1 MRSCFAFYKMATT
14 FFMFNMNEKA
24 LFIEMDYFKISK
36 FPLEVFWFTL
46 TEQTFHWMMVNPGRI
61 PSEE

>member
-1 MRSCFAFYKMATT
+1 MATT

-24 LFIEMDYFKISK
+24 LFIEMEYFKISK

-46 TEQTFHWMMVNPGRI
+46 TEQTSHWMMVNPGRI